1 MKNYLCLW
9 MSLFLI
15 NGYAQSELKLWYTQ
29 PSRATWENA
38 LGSPN
43 RNDNPAAL
51 AALPE
56 IRRLIFEGKHKE
68 AEMLAG
74 QTIISKKSH
83 GQKFE
88 PVGNLHLKF
97 DGHEDFSNYRRE
109 LDLKQAISKI
119 SYKVGEVTYTRDAFA
134 SLADNVIVI
143 HLSANA
149 VGKLTFR
156 PN

>member
-1 MKNYLCLW
+1 MAA
-9 MSLFLI
+9 I
-15 NGYAQSELKLWYTQ
+15 A
-29 PSRATWENA
+29 A
-38 LGSPN
+38 
-43 RNDNPAAL
+43 PAAL

-68 AEMLAG
+68 VEMLAG

-149 VGKLTFR
+149 VGKLTFSAFYTSPQLIKNILVTPR
-156 PN
+156 AFAHVAIRNTEG